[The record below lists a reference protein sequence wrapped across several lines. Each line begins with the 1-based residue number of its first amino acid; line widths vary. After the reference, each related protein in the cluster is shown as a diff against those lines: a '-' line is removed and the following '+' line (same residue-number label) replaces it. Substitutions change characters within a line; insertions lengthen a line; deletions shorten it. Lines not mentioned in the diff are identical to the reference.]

1 MESDSEAAE
10 SELGEAVSVQG
21 NLKFG
26 KKGNIRTMKFT
37 IISTLVCPT
46 GPRFQAYAISC
57 ARLLLQVEIPQ
68 MKILCV
74 EMQQSFILPNTKEEK
89 SSYVTSTVLL
99 QVDLGGKLD
108 FIFFSGSKVLKL
120 NMQQTIQI
128 SRFLFTKNLKN
139 SGWDANGTHVFWALN

>member
-1 MESDSEAAE
+1 
-10 SELGEAVSVQG
+10 
-21 NLKFG
+21 
-26 KKGNIRTMKFT
+26 MKFT

-46 GPRFQAYAISC
+46 GLSFPCICDFACKA
-57 ARLLLQVEIPQ
+57 LLQVEIPQ
-68 MKILCV
+68 RKILCV

-120 NMQQTIQI
+120 NMQ
-128 SRFLFTKNLKN
+128 
-139 SGWDANGTHVFWALN
+139 

>member
-1 MESDSEAAE
+1 
-10 SELGEAVSVQG
+10 
-21 NLKFG
+21 
-26 KKGNIRTMKFT
+26 MKFT
-37 IISTLVCPT
+37 IISTLVCLT
-46 GPRFQAYAISC
+46 GPRFHAYAISR

-128 SRFLFTKNLKN
+128 SRFLFTKNFKN

>member
-26 KKGNIRTMKFT
+26 KKGNKDDEIYYNFYPCLPNRASFPSICDFVCKALTSSGNSPNENSLCRNAAKFH
-37 IISTLVCPT
+37 
-46 GPRFQAYAISC
+46 
-57 ARLLLQVEIPQ
+57 
-68 MKILCV
+68 
-74 EMQQSFILPNTKEEK
+74 FIPNTKEEK

-108 FIFFSGSKVLKL
+108 FIFFSGSIVLKL
-120 NMQQTIQI
+120 NMQ
-128 SRFLFTKNLKN
+128 
-139 SGWDANGTHVFWALN
+139 

>member
-1 MESDSEAAE
+1 
-10 SELGEAVSVQG
+10 
-21 NLKFG
+21 
-26 KKGNIRTMKFT
+26 MKFT

-46 GPRFQAYAISC
+46 GPRFHAYAISS
-57 ARLLLQVEIPQ
+57 ARLLLKVEIPQ

-89 SSYVTSTVLL
+89 SSYVISTVLL

-128 SRFLFTKNLKN
+128 SRFLFTKNFKN

>member
-74 EMQQSFILPNTKEEK
+74 EMQQSFILYRTRKKK
-89 SSYVTSTVLL
+89 SPAMLHPLFYFRST
-99 QVDLGGKLD
+99 
-108 FIFFSGSKVLKL
+108 
-120 NMQQTIQI
+120 
-128 SRFLFTKNLKN
+128 
-139 SGWDANGTHVFWALN
+139 

>member
-10 SELGEAVSVQG
+10 SELAEAVSVQG

-26 KKGNIRTMKFT
+26 KKDNKDNEIYYNFYPCLPNRASFH
-37 IISTLVCPT
+37 
-46 GPRFQAYAISC
+46 AYAISR

-128 SRFLFTKNLKN
+128 SRFLFTKNFKN

>member
-10 SELGEAVSVQG
+10 FELGEAVSVQG

-26 KKGNIRTMKFT
+26 KKGNKDEKFT
-37 IISTLVCPT
+37 IISTLVCLT
-46 GPRFQAYAISC
+46 GPRFHAYAISR

-108 FIFFSGSKVLKL
+108 FIFFSGSIVLKL
-120 NMQQTIQI
+120 NMQ
-128 SRFLFTKNLKN
+128 
-139 SGWDANGTHVFWALN
+139 